1 VFHRIFISII
11 ALCALGVSVG
21 PAHAMASDRGATFF
35 PLTIGH
41 PLDTAYSPSQ
51 IRAAYNAT
59 PLFSRGI
66 TGQGQTVALI
76 EVDGYRPSDL
86 QAFDT
91 AYSLPAPV
99 VQQYFVGAQRQTPKD
114 QGETTMDIEWLHV
127 MAPGAVIQVYYLK
140 NQQVGR
146 AGWKDLTQA
155 LSMAASHG
163 ARSIS
168 MSFGTCGPTP
178 GYSGVKN
185 ELAALMKRGITVFVS
200 SGDSGARPGPVSDC
214 GRSLGMSYPGSDP
227 SVISVGGTSLQ
238 LNPDNSIA
246 AEAAWDLSGGGQAA
260 PFARPPWQT
269 AVQLP
274 ADNFRW
280 GPDVAFLADPQ
291 TGVSVYYRGRW
302 TQSGGTSL
310 GAPAWAGI
318 WALVTENTIQRGK
331 KKAPAA
337 AESVLYRIGNSAQYS
352 QAFHDV
358 VKGGN
363 MWLQAGQGWDPVTG
377 WGSPDIAGLT
387 AAVATLP

>member
-11 ALCALGVSVG
+11 ALCALGVG
-21 PAHAMASDRGATFF
+21 ALPAYATSHHQGAPFF
-35 PLTIGH
+35 TLAAGQ

-51 IRAAYNAT
+51 IQAAYSAT
-59 PLFSRGI
+59 PLYSRGI

-76 EVDGYRPSDL
+76 EVDGYRSSDL

-91 AYSLPAPV
+91 AYSLPALV

-114 QGETTMDIEWLHV
+114 QGETTMDLEWLHA

-140 NQQVGR
+140 NQRVGK
-146 AGWKDLTQA
+146 AGWKDLKQA

-178 GYSGVKN
+178 GYSAVKN
-185 ELAALMKRGITVFVS
+185 ELAALMKRGITAFVS

-227 SVISVGGTSLQ
+227 SVVSVGGTSLQ

-246 AEAAWDLSGGGQAA
+246 AEAAWDLSGGGRAA

-269 AVQLP
+269 AAQLP
-274 ADNFRW
+274 ADSFRW

-318 WALVTENTIQRGK
+318 WALVRQNAIQMGK
-331 KKAPAA
+331 KPGA
-337 AESVLYRIGNSAQYS
+337 AETVLYRIGNSAQYA

-358 VKGGN
+358 VDGGN
-363 MWLQAGQGWDPVTG
+363 MWLQASQGWDPITG
-377 WGSPDIAGLT
+377 WGSPNIDGLVT
-387 AAVATLP
+387 AVATLR

>member
-1 VFHRIFISII
+1 MFHRICISII
-11 ALCALGVSVG
+11 ALCALGVSAL
-21 PAHAMASDRGATFF
+21 PAYATSHHHGATFF
-35 PLTIGH
+35 SLATGQ

-51 IRAAYNAT
+51 IQAAYNAT
-59 PLFSRGI
+59 PLYSRGI

-76 EVDGYRPSDL
+76 EVDGYRPADL

-99 VQQYFVGAQRQTPKD
+99 VQPYFVGAQRTTPKD
-114 QGETTMDIEWLHV
+114 QGETTMDLEWLHA
-127 MAPGAVIQVYYLK
+127 MAPGAVIQIYYLK
-140 NQQVGR
+140 NQQVGK
-146 AGWKDLTQA
+146 AGWKDLKQA

-163 ARSIS
+163 ARTIS
-168 MSFGTCGPTP
+168 MSFGACGPTP
-178 GYSGVKN
+178 GYGAVTN
-185 ELAALMKRGITVFVS
+185 ELAALMKRGFTVFVS

-214 GRSLGMSYPGSDP
+214 GRTLGMSYPGSDP
-227 SVISVGGTSLQ
+227 SVVSVGGTSLQ
-238 LNPDNSIA
+238 LNPDNTIA
-246 AEAAWDLSGGGQAA
+246 TEAAWDLSGGGRAA

-269 AVQLP
+269 AAQLP

-318 WALVTENTIQRGK
+318 WALVRQSTIQLGK
-331 KKAPAA
+331 KPGA
-337 AESVLYRIGNSAQYS
+337 AESLLYRIGNSTQYS

-358 VKGGN
+358 VDGGS

-377 WGSPDIAGLT
+377 WGSPNIDGLAT
-387 AAVATLP
+387 AVPTLR